1 MDVTLP
7 AAGLTTAVTQGTW
20 AYVIV
25 FLVVA
30 LSSAGVPAIGA
41 LALGSAA
48 VAAAHGELSIV
59 VLLVVSVIAG
69 EVGGIAGY
77 EAGRRW
83 GRPVME
89 RPGRRLAGRRAALV
103 KGEQL
108 YAKWGRLAVFFTK
121 SPMAGI
127 ARMKFSQFVLWKF
140 FAVLAFVLSVGPA
153 AYGTGELVSGT
164 RRVSGVSALVGGL
177 VIAGVVTV
185 LFIRYRRRRDT
196 LGVGTSDDT

>member
-1 MDVTLP
+1 VDVALP
-7 AAGLTTAVTQGTW
+7 VADASTAVTQGTW

-41 LALGSAA
+41 LALGTAA

-59 VLLVVSVIAG
+59 VVLAVSVIAG
-69 EVGGIAGY
+69 VAGGIAGY
-77 EAGRRW
+77 EVGQRW
-83 GRPVME
+83 GRSVME
-89 RPGRRLAGRRAALV
+89 RPGRRLAERRRALA
-103 KGEQL
+103 KGERL
-108 YAKWGRLAVFFTK
+108 YAKWGRLAVLFTK

-140 FAVLAFVLSVGPA
+140 FAVLAFVFSVGPI
-153 AYGTGELVSGT
+153 AYGTGELASGT

-177 VIAGVVTV
+177 VIAGVVTI
-185 LFIRYRRRRDT
+185 LFLRYRRRRDT
-196 LGVGTSDDT
+196 LDVSTSDDT